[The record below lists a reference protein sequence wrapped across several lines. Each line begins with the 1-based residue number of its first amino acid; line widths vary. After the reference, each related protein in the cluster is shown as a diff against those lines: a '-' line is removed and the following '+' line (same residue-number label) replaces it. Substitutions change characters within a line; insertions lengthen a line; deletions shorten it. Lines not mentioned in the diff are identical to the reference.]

1 MRTARYGPEALVPLL
16 RQRKIA
22 TMGDLKEALGTAADA
37 TVFRKLSEL
46 EYAPGYSH
54 RGRYYTL
61 DELALGMVLIGQDER
76 LREAIRRQLATAR
89 RATSRRRE
97 PAG

>member
-1 MRTARYGPEALVPLL
+1 MQRCFSSSTSRWSGEAAEDAERRVLVEELV
-16 RQRKIA
+16 
-22 TMGDLKEALGTAADA
+22 DA
-37 TVFRKLSEL
+37 VTVFRKLSEL
-46 EYAPGYSH
+46 EYRTSYSH